1 MSINYRMPALKHSAQ
16 LRLHDVSKNSM
27 IDRSSKSHQIRV
39 KCKGYGAEANV
50 KIEELQKNH
59 KKKNPVTL

>member
-1 MSINYRMPALKHSAQ
+1 
-16 LRLHDVSKNSM
+16 M
-27 IDRSSKSHQIRV
+27 IDRSSKSYQIRIQRR
-39 KCKGYGAEANV
+39 GYGADANV